1 MLLEVLEGQSLSDV
15 PLGVFLSGGID
26 SSLVTALMQRI
37 SKKKVET
44 FSIGFADKNYDES
57 YFAGEIANHLNTKHL
72 KLEAK
77 PQDAIDLIEKMPTVY
92 SEPFAD
98 SSQIPTTLL
107 CKLARKHV
115 KVALSGDGGD
125 EFFSGYTRYLFAKKS
140 FGLLNKLPISLRKTL
155 FDF

>member
-1 MLLEVLEGQSLSDV
+1 M
-15 PLGVFLSGGID
+15 
-26 SSLVTALMQRI
+26 
-37 SKKKVET
+37 
-44 FSIGFADKNYDES
+44 
-57 YFAGEIANHLNTKHL
+57 

-107 CKLARKHV
+107 CKLARKYV

-125 EFFSGYTRYLFAKKS
+125 ELFSGYTRYLFAKKS
-140 FGLLNKLPISLRKTL
+140 FGLLNKLPISLRKNFVRFLKKTSPNYINNLGSLLNFKRLGDKLHKAGEIIPLDDFQDFYETL
-155 FDF
+155 TTYWPDNSIILEF